1 MASYPWRGLSSG
13 GFGKML
19 DACGRLSIEQDYT
32 RFNYGNCNGFVTFPF
47 SQRHVNTEIIC
58 RPKGYTSP
66 FFFQI

>member
-1 MASYPWRGLSSG
+1 
-13 GFGKML
+13 ML
-19 DACGRLSIEQDYT
+19 DAGGRLSIEQDYT